1 MFYAKWGSSL
11 LCTSDS
17 EFKSVP
23 IAYHMRA
30 PRKENR
36 MFVVIDAKRNP
47 SGVELVCY
55 PSALGAEAGELHV
68 GSQLELPYEYRSVWA
83 VV

>member
-1 MFYAKWGSSL
+1 M
-11 LCTSDS
+11 
-17 EFKSVP
+17 
-23 IAYHMRA
+23 I
-30 PRKENR
+30 
-36 MFVVIDAKRNP
+36 VVIDAKRNP

-68 GSQLELPYEYRSVWA
+68 GSQLELLEYRSVWA